1 MNRSELL
8 NGEVQFVIML
18 GKAVFE
24 GRTIPCISLEGQ
36 KVFHSG
42 YDPEEKELHDI
53 EILMQITKG
62 MVKGINE

>member
-1 MNRSELL
+1 M
-8 NGEVQFVIML
+8 QFVIML

-53 EILMQITKG
+53 EMLMQITKG
-62 MVKGINE
+62 TVKRDK